1 MNKAMKRRASILLVA
16 FSLASAG
23 CSKPKPIEITPQS
36 VQLGSIGPDG
46 VGLSLVLNV
55 HNPNSFPI
63 MASAVNA
70 VVELQDGQEL
80 GRGSSLPAFTIPSQ
94 GDASLPAQVDLRWT
108 NLSLVTP
115 YALAAKPLPYR
126 VRGSARIGGESLNVE
141 LPFTIDGQL
150 TPEQVIQAGLRGA
163 TSLLPKR

>member
-1 MNKAMKRRASILLVA
+1 MKRRASILLLA
-16 FSLASAG
+16 CLAASANG
-23 CSKPKPIEITPQS
+23 CSKPKPVAITPQS
-36 VQLGSIGPDG
+36 AQLGSIGPDG

-108 NLSLVTP
+108 NLALVTP
-115 YALAAKPLPYR
+115 FALAAKPLPYR

-150 TPEQVIQAGLRGA
+150 TPEQVVQAGLRGA
-163 TSLLPKR
+163 TSLLPKH